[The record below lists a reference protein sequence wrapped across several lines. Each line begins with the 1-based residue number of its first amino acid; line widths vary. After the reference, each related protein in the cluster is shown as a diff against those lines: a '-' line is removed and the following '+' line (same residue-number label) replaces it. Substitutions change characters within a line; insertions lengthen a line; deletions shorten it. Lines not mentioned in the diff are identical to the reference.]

1 MPLSHCLSAALDV
14 MASSECGEAASG
26 VSGRVLEENVVL
38 GFGAEMLHRGME
50 RGTREAAGLGAR
62 IPGTEKFRTSHSNT
76 RFSQKEKGLKQNQT
90 MFEEYG

>member
-26 VSGRVLEENVVL
+26 VSSRVLEEDVVL

-50 RGTREAAGLGAR
+50 RGTSEAAGLGAR
-62 IPGTEKFRTSHSNT
+62 IPGTEKFRTSHSKR
-76 RFSQKEKGLKQNQT
+76 RFGQKIKGLKQNQT
-90 MFEEYG
+90 MYEEYG

>member
-26 VSGRVLEENVVL
+26 VSSRVLEEDVVL

-50 RGTREAAGLGAR
+50 RGTSEAAGLGRTHSWHGEISHISLENKIRTEGKR
-62 IPGTEKFRTSHSNT
+62 IEAEPNHV
-76 RFSQKEKGLKQNQT
+76 
-90 MFEEYG
+90 